1 MPRIAASPS
10 LKRVHGAPISA
21 PPSEPVIGRARANVP
36 ARGASLCLRRR
47 GPRKTG
53 IRFAP
58 KRSRLVPR
66 SAALLF
72 SRVRLG
78 ETMTVYL
85 ISLALAGLV
94 AIVVWEISA

>member
-1 MPRIAASPS
+1 M
-10 LKRVHGAPISA
+10 
-21 PPSEPVIGRARANVP
+21 
-36 ARGASLCLRRR
+36 RRR
-47 GPRKTG
+47 GLRKTE

-72 SRVRLG
+72 SCISLG

-94 AIVVWEISA
+94 AIVMWEAFA